1 MSRKKVYFVNCCIWK
16 FKKYKIIITNYK
28 NTTCWGTRAIY
39 GDDYYL
45 LTAKDPLIKNKLG
58 EVFTLEIY
66 LDYGLIYYTRT
77 YNKIIFILSNVFP
90 LFRLV
95 LYFIKKFT
103 QHVKVSLTKRDLVGL
118 IFVNRNI
125 HNFSLIKLERM
136 KNEGNK
142 NHVDNSRDELNK
154 KIKNISRDEF
164 INKIKEEK
172 IKLAMKNN
180 MNDDKKDKKQENND
194 SSSNNQCND
203 KSIKSITI
211 ENLRKQLKKREEKE
225 VNLLTNYRKQSLII
239 QEPNKMQNMQ
249 NMQNSSINN
258 SILEPHSWKKKY
270 VFPLHYFYLDFLFD
284 KLIHPQKFFCV
295 SKTYFTVYNFMCQIY
310 DISTHIIL
318 FKQFNIL
325 NNLLHQIYEENG
337 NCPARPFKQININ
350 DTFIM
355 EQINKDL
362 KSKKSILF
370 SHNLS

>member
-1 MSRKKVYFVNCCIWK
+1 
-16 FKKYKIIITNYK
+16 
-28 NTTCWGTRAIY
+28 
-39 GDDYYL
+39 
-45 LTAKDPLIKNKLG
+45 
-58 EVFTLEIY
+58 
-66 LDYGLIYYTRT
+66 
-77 YNKIIFILSNVFP
+77 
-90 LFRLV
+90 
-95 LYFIKKFT
+95 
-103 QHVKVSLTKRDLVGL
+103 
-118 IFVNRNI
+118 
-125 HNFSLIKLERM
+125 M